1 MATYAANGP
10 VKKDRRGDVGSTT
23 IFAALLFG
31 IFVMKMVAR
40 LQTSFSSLV
49 HGSAVI
55 GEVSRR
61 VRGCGRLRPVLKEA
75 LGREFGWQLE
85 DITAIGSVMMLKSAA
100 CNVRPVVTRSKLEQV
115 RGWNL
120 DLWLSIFLRNASNLL
135 DADRPAA
142 FIGQLDKPAGR
153 LLFAICPPKRTA
165 DLTGGET
172 AI

>member
-1 MATYAANGP
+1 M
-10 VKKDRRGDVGSTT
+10 GSTT

-31 IFVMKMVAR
+31 IFLMKMVAR
-40 LQTSFSSLV
+40 LPTSLFCFV
-49 HGSAVI
+49 HRSAVV

-61 VRGCGRLRPVLKEA
+61 VRGFARLRPVWVEA
-75 LGREFGWQLE
+75 LGREFVWQLE
-85 DITAIGSVMMLKSAA
+85 NITEIGSVMMLKSAP
-100 CNVRPVVTRSKLEQV
+100 CNVHPIVTRSELEQF

-120 DLWLSIFLRNASNLL
+120 DSWLSIFLRNASNLL

-165 DLTGGET
+165 DLTGGGT